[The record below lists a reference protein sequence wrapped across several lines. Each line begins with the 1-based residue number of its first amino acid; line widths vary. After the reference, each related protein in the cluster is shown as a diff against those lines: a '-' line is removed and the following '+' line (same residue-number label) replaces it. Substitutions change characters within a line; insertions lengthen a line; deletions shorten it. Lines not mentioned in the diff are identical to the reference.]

1 MKEIELL
8 MFLLPRILAATLCG
22 FIIGSERE
30 IKHKVAGIR
39 THIIVCV
46 GACLF
51 ASISFVM
58 KDAQTTFDPTRIIAQ
73 IVTGVGFLGAGLI
86 FKNEDKVSGV
96 TSAAFI
102 WLTAAIGVIV
112 GIGYILTPIVFTVGL
127 LIVLLILQRVE
138 DKIENIV
145 KKKDEN

>member
-1 MKEIELL
+1 MN
-8 MFLLPRILAATLCG
+8 
-22 FIIGSERE
+22 IGLNAY
-30 IKHKVAGIR
+30 KK
-39 THIIVCV
+39 
-46 GACLF
+46 
-51 ASISFVM
+51 SFSGKA
-58 KDAQTTFDPTRIIAQ
+58 KDNFDK
-73 IVTGVGFLGAGLI
+73 GWDLI

>member
-1 MKEIELL
+1 